1 MLLRVKGNLRTP
13 KAFPSSVPVSSLRL
27 DHLEL
32 SNCTVCNVQCA
43 PPLAIVH
50 CTMYSVHL
58 QTPDFRFQMWT
69 TTATFQ
75 KKELLQCNE
84 CWEEDGVG
92 YEWPTCNLSHAHCNR
107 SSPMWKQLKTLNFVN
122 TLSILCQY
130 MLKRLPPMTFNFKRN
145 LFPKCQVGST
155 LTSHGIVL
163 FKRWWLCCHLDI
175 TLTNPS
181 SHFYVPEKLDGTDS
195 PLEWYDRCLLLL
207 YAMQ

>member
-32 SNCTVCNVQCA
+32 SNCTVFNVQCA

-69 TTATFQ
+69 TT
-75 KKELLQCNE
+75 
-84 CWEEDGVG
+84 EEEKNYYNAMNVERKMGLVMNDQPAISLMPIAIGRPPC
-92 YEWPTCNLSHAHCNR
+92 ENNSKPL
-107 SSPMWKQLKTLNFVN
+107 

-181 SHFYVPEKLDGTDS
+181 SHFYVPEKLDGSDS
-195 PLEWYDRCLLLL
+195 PLKWYDRCPLLL